1 MSITITTGG
10 ITMTGGGVSFT
21 APPPTTPNASWVA
34 GGGYPPMS
42 TVDRITYATDTA
54 TASVRG
60 PLSWAVNKQ
69 AATANLAYGW
79 WAGGVDNVA
88 PNDIASTVQRITYA
102 TDTAVSSIRGPLNS
116 DKWGLA
122 AAGTQDYGW
131 FAGGFTGPS
140 IVATVDR
147 VTFATDT
154 TTASGRG
161 PLSAGYRGLSATSDG
176 TTYGW
181 YIGGTPQTSG
191 SFGTSTVQ
199 RITFANDTGSSSIRG
214 SLSAGNYGTV
224 GGKYFGAAT
233 GNSDYGWV
241 FGGFSPSNNITST
254 VQRIDYAND
263 TASSSVRGP
272 LLVDVI
278 QSAAVTSNSYGWNGG
293 GLAGGATSATIN
305 RITYATDTT
314 SATNRGPLSA
324 AQRYLSATSGIQ

>member
-1 MSITITTGG
+1 MSITITGG
-10 ITMTGGGVSFT
+10 ISFSGGVGIVSAPPSDNTAGWFGGGSTGGGVTVQRIIFATDTATATVRGPLAEDKYNAAATGNFT
-21 APPPTTPNASWVA
+21 DGYF
-34 GGGYPPMS
+34 GGGQTGYS
-42 TVDRITYATDTA
+42 SSVNRITYATDTA
-54 TASVRG
+54 TASIRG
-60 PLSWAVNKQ
+60 ALTIGRAQ
-69 AATANLAYGW
+69 LAAT
-79 WAGGVDNVA
+79 
-88 PNDIASTVQRITYA
+88 
-102 TDTAVSSIRGPLNS
+102 
-116 DKWGLA
+116 
-122 AAGTQDYGW
+122 GTQNYGW

-272 LLVDVI
+272 LLGEVL

-293 GLAGGATSATIN
+293 GLEGGASSATIN